1 MSTSSPIDRLLAEL
15 RDELAGLSWRARRTL
30 LAEARAHLDDAAA
43 EEEGAGRDR
52 LAAEQR
58 ACARFGSAA
67 EYGRVARADAPR
79 RRRLAA
85 GLAGAAIAVLAAV
98 AVIGLGGSGA
108 KRAPSAR
115 AAARAAHVA
124 GGTATERAVARR
136 VVAGLARSAIF
147 SVRFGGPPTVDRRPN
162 GPWLYVTVSAA
173 SLRTSQPAQW
183 QGRLVEGGYRNLA
196 SRCGLPD
203 LAGVDFSVRLPDGS
217 TSPAG
222 NGLPGGNPPPA
233 TARTATR
240 AAIAARVRSAARR
253 AGLALRS
260 LRLLHPYQY
269 APMIVLEA
277 RSPSGFARRLLV
289 FQTHLGLTGIAGSML
304 HVISASGHLVY
315 ADTQANQ
322 TGASTLYAD
331 PHWYTSPFGWAGGGI
346 GKHVE
351 SRPIAADALRTLR

>member
-1 MSTSSPIDRLLAEL
+1 MSTTSPIDRLLAEL
-15 RDELAGLSWRARRTL
+15 RVELAGLSWRARRTL

-43 EEEGAGRDR
+43 EEQGAGLDR
-52 LAAEQR
+52 LAAERR
-58 ACARFGSAA
+58 AGERFGSAA

-79 RRRLAA
+79 RRRGLAA
-85 GLAGAAIAVLAAV
+85 GLAVTGIAMLAAV

-115 AAARAAHVA
+115 AAAPAVSVA

-136 VVAGLARSAIF
+136 VVSGLARSAVVA
-147 SVRFGGPPTVDRRPN
+147 VRFGGPPTAGRRRH
-162 GPWLYVTVSAA
+162 GTWLYVTVAAA

-196 SRCGLPD
+196 YTSGLPD
-203 LAGVDFSVRLPDGS
+203 LAGVGFSLRLPDGS
-217 TSPAG
+217 TRPAG
-222 NGLPGGNPPPA
+222 DGLPGGNPPPA

-240 AAIAARVRSAARR
+240 AAITARVRSAARR

-277 RSPSGFARRLLV
+277 RSQRGFAHRLLV

-304 HVISASGHLVY
+304 QVISASGHLVY

-331 PHWYTSPFGWAGGGI
+331 PHWYTPIPWLGFG
-346 GKHVE
+346 KRVE
-351 SRPIAADALRTLR
+351 SRPIDAAALRTLR